1 MNQHLDAA
9 LNLTKGSTIWLSHMS
24 EKSVWLFIFILLY
37 AAYCFFWGVRGSRY
51 NSDNPENYYLANRS
65 ISSWVFFFA
74 ATAATFA
81 GLTVISQASLIYHDG
96 FQYVGTA
103 FIAITV
109 PLGSIFFFKR
119 QWMLSRKFGYITP
132 GEMYYDYYK
141 SNAIRI
147 ISVLVTFFFAVPL
160 LAVLFGA
167 TGYLVNILT
176 GEYVSR
182 ELGMWVISTI
192 VLFYVTRGGFK
203 SIFSVGVVQSW
214 LYFLTVIILGLITYS
229 LIGDFE
235 SFGKSLAKIASSKVS
250 FWGNTNG
257 YGGGDYNGYFALPG
271 VIQWVAGLGKN
282 EAIGGPWTAM
292 MIFTFTI
299 SFMGIILSPSF
310 SMLSYTAKHPKVFSY
325 YQIWG
330 SAVVVGLLLFI
341 FTTFQ
346 GIGASLL
353 GANAEINSS
362 GLSIDKLLPEISNN
376 DHSSIVYHIMN
387 LMDNH
392 ALWLTG
398 LLAVG
403 LIAALQSTAASLL
416 MTSGSIIT
424 RDFYKAYVDQ
434 NMNWEKER
442 RAARIIMM
450 LIFLASLYLATF
462 AKPAMIIFSG
472 ISISIAFQ
480 FLIVLLGLVWFP
492 WITRG
497 AAISGIIIG
506 IIIVILTETIGQQIS
521 GNRLP
526 WGRWPLTIHSGVW
539 GLLFNVFICF
549 SVSAFSSI
557 IKMDNDRDYRQK
569 FHNFLDENMGLHPSR
584 TKLRSFAYVIAL
596 IWLFFGVGPGQ
607 VLGNNFFGAPD
618 AGYDSWILKIP
629 SLWGYQLIWWFF
641 GIGLIWFLASK
652 MDLSTLP
659 NRPIQSGDLYK
670 NPDEVSGEKNY
681 LDNLGTGY
689 GWILILI
696 GLAIFSIIFY
706 VYYV

>member
-1 MNQHLDAA
+1 
-9 LNLTKGSTIWLSHMS
+9 MS
-24 EKSVWLFIFILLY
+24 EKSLWLFIFILLY

-51 NSDNPENYYLANRS
+51 NSENPEQYYLANRNV
-65 ISSWVFFFA
+65 SSWVFFFA

-141 SNAIRI
+141 SDAIRI

>member
-1 MNQHLDAA
+1 
-9 LNLTKGSTIWLSHMS
+9 MS

-51 NSDNPENYYLANRS
+51 NSDNPENYYLANRN

-81 GLTVISQASLIYHDG
+81 GLTVVSQTSLIYHDG

-132 GEMYYDYYK
+132 GEMYYDYYQ
-141 SNAIRI
+141 SDTIRI

-182 ELGMWVISTI
+182 ELGMWVISII

-229 LIGDFE
+229 FIGDIE
-235 SFGKSLAKIASSKVS
+235 IFGKSLAKIASSKIS

-257 YGGGDYNGYFALPG
+257 YGGGDYNSYFALPG

-282 EAIGGPWTAM
+282 EAVGGPWTAM

-353 GANAEINSS
+353 GANAEVNSN
-362 GLSIDKLLPEISNN
+362 GFSIDKLLPEISNS

-424 RDFYKAYVDQ
+424 RDFYKAYVNQ
-434 NMNWEKER
+434 NMSWEKER

-450 LIFLASLYLATF
+450 LIFLGSLYLATF

-526 WGRWPLTIHSGVW
+526 WGRWPLTIHSGIW

-557 IKMDNDRDYRQK
+557 IKIDNDRDYRQK
-569 FHNFLDENMGLHPSR
+569 FHNFLNENMGLHPSR
-584 TKLRSFAYVIAL
+584 TKLRSFAYVITL

-670 NPDEVSGEKNY
+670 HPDEVSGEKNY

>member
-1 MNQHLDAA
+1 
-9 LNLTKGSTIWLSHMS
+9 MS
-24 EKSVWLFIFILLY
+24 EKSVWLFLFILLY
-37 AAYCFFWGVRGSRY
+37 AAFCFFWGVRGSKF
-51 NSDNPENYYLANRS
+51 NSENPDKYYLADKKV
-65 ISSWVFFFA
+65 SSWVFFFA

-81 GLTVISQASLIYHDG
+81 GLTIISQSSLIFNDG

-109 PLGSIFFFKR
+109 PLGSLFFFKR

-132 GEMYYDYYK
+132 GEMYFDYYK
-141 SNAIRI
+141 SDTLRI
-147 ISVLVTFFFAVPL
+147 ITVLVTFFVAIPL
-160 LAVLFGA
+160 LAVFFGA
-167 TGYLVNILT
+167 TGFLVNVLSDGYI
-176 GEYVSR
+176 SR
-182 ELGMWVISTI
+182 DLGMWVISTI

-203 SIFSVGVVQSW
+203 SVVSVGVVQSW
-214 LYFLTVIILGLITYS
+214 LYFITVIILGLIIYYFV
-229 LIGDFE
+229 GNFE
-235 SFGKSLAKIASSKVS
+235 VFGQALSKLASTSISN
-250 FWGNTNG
+250 WGNTNG

-271 VIQWVAGLGKN
+271 VIQWVGGLGKN
-282 EAIGGPWTAM
+282 SAVGGPWTAM
-292 MIFTFTI
+292 MIFTFTL
-299 SFMGIILSPSF
+299 SFMGVVLSPSF
-310 SMLSYTAKHPKVFSY
+310 SMWSYSAKHPKVFSY

-330 SAVVVGLLLFI
+330 SAVAIGFLLFI
-341 FTTFQ
+341 FSTYQ

-353 GANAEINSS
+353 GANSEINSS
-362 GLSIDKLLPEISNN
+362 GLSINTVLPELSQKNHTLLIYN
-376 DHSSIVYHIMN
+376 IIN
-387 LMDNH
+387 LMDNS

-403 LIAALQSTAASLL
+403 VIAAIQSTSAAFL

-424 RDFYKAYVDQ
+424 RDLYKTYV
-434 NMNWEKER
+434 NKNITWKNELVAVR
-442 RAARIIMM
+442 LITM

-462 AKPAMIIFSG
+462 AKPAMVIFSG

-549 SVSAFSSI
+549 SVSAFSALAKI
-557 IKMDNDRDYRQK
+557 DMDREHRQK
-569 FHNFLDENMGLHPSR
+569 FHDFLNDHMGLHPSR

-596 IWLFFGVGPGQ
+596 IWLFFGAGPGQ
-607 VLGNNFFGAPD
+607 VLGNNFFGAPG
-618 AGYDSWILKIP
+618 AGYEAWILKIP
-629 SLWGYQLIWWFF
+629 SIWGYQLIWWFF

-659 NRPIQSGDLYK
+659 NRPIQANDLHK
-670 NPDEVSGEKNY
+670 QPDEVLGEVNY
-681 LDNLGTGY
+681 IDKLGTGY

-696 GLAIFSIIFY
+696 GIAIFSIVFY
-706 VYYV
+706 VYFV

>member
-1 MNQHLDAA
+1 
-9 LNLTKGSTIWLSHMS
+9 MS
-24 EKSVWLFIFILLY
+24 EKSIWLFIFILLY

-51 NSDNPENYYLANRS
+51 NSDNPENYYLASRN

-81 GLTVISQASLIYHDG
+81 GLTVISQTSLIYHDG

-119 QWMLSRKFGYITP
+119 QWMLSRKFNYITP

-141 SNAIRI
+141 SDTIRI

-229 LIGDFE
+229 FIGDFE

-257 YGGGDYNGYFALPG
+257 YGGGDYNGYFAIPG

-282 EAIGGPWTAM
+282 EAVGGPWTAM

-353 GANAEINSS
+353 GANAEINSN
-362 GLSIDKLLPEISNN
+362 GFLIDKLLPEISNSN
-376 DHSSIVYHIMN
+376 HSSIIYHIIS

-434 NMNWEKER
+434 NLKWEKER

-549 SVSAFSSI
+549 SVSAFSSV
-557 IKMDNDRDYRQK
+557 IKIDNDRDYRQK
-569 FHNFLDENMGLHPSR
+569 FHNFLNENMGLHPSR

-596 IWLFFGVGPGQ
+596 IWLFFAVGPGQ

-618 AGYDSWILKIP
+618 AGYESWILKIP
-629 SLWGYQLIWWFF
+629 SIWGYQLIWWFF
-641 GIGLIWFLASK
+641 GVGLIWFLASK

-659 NRPIQSGDLYK
+659 NRPIQSGDLHK
-670 NPDEVSGEKNY
+670 HPDEVSGEKNY

>member
-1 MNQHLDAA
+1 
-9 LNLTKGSTIWLSHMS
+9 MS
-24 EKSVWLFIFILLY
+24 EKSVWLFLFILLY
-37 AAYCFFWGVRGSRY
+37 AAFCFFWGVRGSKF
-51 NSDNPENYYLANRS
+51 NSENPDKYYLADKKV
-65 ISSWVFFFA
+65 SSWVFFFA

-81 GLTVISQASLIYHDG
+81 GLTIISQSSLIFNDG

-109 PLGSIFFFKR
+109 PLGSLFFFKR
-119 QWMLSRKFGYITP
+119 QWMLSRKYGYITP
-132 GEMYYDYYK
+132 GEMYFDYYK
-141 SNAIRI
+141 SDTLRI
-147 ISVLVTFFFAVPL
+147 ITVLVTFFVAIPL
-160 LAVLFGA
+160 LAVFFGA
-167 TGYLVNILT
+167 TGFLVSVLSD
-176 GEYVSR
+176 GYVSR
-182 ELGMWVISTI
+182 DLGMWIISTI

-203 SIFSVGVVQSW
+203 SVVSVGVVQSW
-214 LYFLTVIILGLITYS
+214 LYFLTVIILGLIIYYFV
-229 LIGDFE
+229 GNFE
-235 SFGKSLAKIASSKVS
+235 NFGNALSKLASTSISN
-250 FWGNTNG
+250 WGNTSG

-271 VIQWVAGLGKN
+271 VIQWVGGLGKN
-282 EAIGGPWTAM
+282 SAVGGPWTAM

-299 SFMGIILSPSF
+299 SFMGVVLSPSF
-310 SMLSYTAKHPKVFSY
+310 SMWSYSAKHPKVFSY
-325 YQIWG
+325 YQVWG
-330 SAVVVGLLLFI
+330 SAVAIGFLLFI
-341 FTTFQ
+341 FSTYQ

-353 GANAEINSS
+353 GANPEVNSN
-362 GLSIDKLLPEISNN
+362 GLSINKILPELSQK
-376 DHSSIVYHIMN
+376 DHSLLIYNIIN
-387 LMDNH
+387 LMDNN

-403 LIAALQSTAASLL
+403 VIAAIQSTAAAFL
-416 MTSGSIIT
+416 MTSGSIVT
-424 RDFYKAYVDQ
+424 RDLYKTYV
-434 NMNWEKER
+434 NKNITWKNELIAVR
-442 RAARIIMM
+442 LITM

-462 AKPAMIIFSG
+462 AKPAMVIFSG

-549 SVSAFSSI
+549 SVSAFSALA
-557 IKMDNDRDYRQK
+557 KMDKDREHRQK
-569 FHNFLDENMGLHPSR
+569 FHDFLNDHMGLHPSR

-596 IWLFFGVGPGQ
+596 IWLFFGAGPGQ
-607 VLGNNFFGAPD
+607 VLGNNFFGAPG
-618 AGYDSWILKIP
+618 AGYEAWVLKIP
-629 SLWGYQLIWWFF
+629 SIWGYQLIWWFF

-659 NRPIQSGDLYK
+659 NRPIQANDLHK
-670 NPDEVSGEKNY
+670 QPDEVLGEVNY
-681 LDNLGTGY
+681 IDKLGTGY

-696 GLAIFSIIFY
+696 GIAIFTIIFY
-706 VYYV
+706 VYFV

>member
-1 MNQHLDAA
+1 
-9 LNLTKGSTIWLSHMS
+9 MS
-24 EKSVWLFIFILLY
+24 EKSVWLFLFILIY
-37 AAYCFFWGVRGSRY
+37 AAFCFFWGVRGSKF
-51 NSDNPENYYLANRS
+51 NSENPQKYYLADKNV
-65 ISSWVFFFA
+65 SSWVFFFA

-81 GLTVISQASLIYHDG
+81 GLTIISQTSLIYNDG

-141 SNAIRI
+141 SDTLRI
-147 ISVLVTFFFAVPL
+147 ITVLVTFFVAIPL
-160 LAVLFGA
+160 LAVFFGA
-167 TGYLVNILT
+167 TGFLVNILSD
-176 GEYVSR
+176 GYISR
-182 ELGMWVISTI
+182 DLGMWVISTI

-203 SIFSVGVVQSW
+203 SVVSVGVVQSW
-214 LYFLTVIILGLITYS
+214 LYFLTVIILGLIIYFFV
-229 LIGDFE
+229 GNFE
-235 SFGKSLAKIASSKVS
+235 TFGRALSKIATTPISN
-250 FWGNTNG
+250 WGNTQG
-257 YGGGDYNGYFALPG
+257 YGGGDFNGYFALPG

-282 EAIGGPWTAM
+282 PAVGGPWTAM
-292 MIFTFTI
+292 MIFTFAI
-299 SFMGIILSPSF
+299 SFMGVVLSPSF
-310 SMLSYTAKHPKVFSY
+310 SMWSYTAKHPKVFSY

-330 SAVVVGLLLFI
+330 SAVVVGILLFV
-341 FTTFQ
+341 FATYQ
-346 GIGASLL
+346 GVGASLL
-353 GANAEINSS
+353 GANSEINSS
-362 GLSIDKLLPEISNN
+362 GLSINKILPEVSSE
-376 DHSSIVYHIMN
+376 DHSLLIYQIIN
-387 LMDNH
+387 LMDNS
-392 ALWLTG
+392 ALWVTG

-403 LIAALQSTAASLL
+403 VIAAIQSTAAAFLI
-416 MTSGSIIT
+416 TSGGIIT
-424 RDFYKAYVDQ
+424 RDLYKTYV
-434 NMNWEKER
+434 NKNISWENELV
-442 RAARIIMM
+442 AVRIITM
-450 LIFLASLYLATF
+450 LIFLAALYLATF
-462 AKPAMIIFSG
+462 AKPAMVIFSG

-480 FLIVLLGLVWFP
+480 FLIVLLGLIWFP

-549 SVSAFSSI
+549 SVSAFSSLTKI
-557 IKMDNDRDYRQK
+557 DSDRNHRQK
-569 FHNFLDENMGLHPSR
+569 YHDFLNDHMGLHPSR

-596 IWLFFGVGPGQ
+596 IWLFFGAGPGQ
-607 VLGNNFFGAPD
+607 VLGNSFFGEPS
-618 AGYDSWILKIP
+618 AGYEEWILKIP

-659 NRPIQSGDLYK
+659 NKPIQANDLYK
-670 NPDEVSGEKNY
+670 SPDEISGEVNY
-681 LDNLGTGY
+681 IDKLGTGY

-696 GLAIFSIIFY
+696 GMAIFAIIFY
-706 VYYV
+706 VYFV

>member
-1 MNQHLDAA
+1 
-9 LNLTKGSTIWLSHMS
+9 MS
-24 EKSVWLFIFILLY
+24 EKSVWLFLFILLY
-37 AAYCFFWGVRGSRY
+37 AAFCFFWGVRGSKF
-51 NSDNPENYYLANRS
+51 NSEDPQKYYLADKNV
-65 ISSWVFFFA
+65 SSWVFFFA

-81 GLTVISQASLIYHDG
+81 GLTIISQTSLIYNDG

-141 SNAIRI
+141 SDTLRI
-147 ISVLVTFFFAVPL
+147 ITVLVTFFVAIPL
-160 LAVLFGA
+160 LAVFFGA
-167 TGYLVNILT
+167 TGFLVNILSD
-176 GEYVSR
+176 GYISR
-182 ELGMWVISTI
+182 DLGMWVISTI

-203 SIFSVGVVQSW
+203 SVVSVGVVQSW
-214 LYFLTVIILGLITYS
+214 LYFLTVIVLGLIIYFFV
-229 LIGDFE
+229 GNFE
-235 SFGKSLAKIASSKVS
+235 TFGRALSKIATTPISN
-250 FWGNTNG
+250 WGNTQG
-257 YGGGDYNGYFALPG
+257 YGGGDFNGYFALPG

-282 EAIGGPWTAM
+282 PAVGGPWTAM
-292 MIFTFTI
+292 MIFTFAI
-299 SFMGIILSPSF
+299 SFMGVVLSPSF
-310 SMLSYTAKHPKVFSY
+310 SMWSYTAKHPKVFSY

-330 SAVVVGLLLFI
+330 SAVVVGILLFV
-341 FTTFQ
+341 FATYQ

-353 GANAEINSS
+353 GANSEINSS
-362 GLSIDKLLPEISNN
+362 GLSINKILPEVSSE
-376 DHSSIVYHIMN
+376 DHSLLIYQIIN
-387 LMDNH
+387 LMDNS
-392 ALWLTG
+392 ALWVTG

-403 LIAALQSTAASLL
+403 VIAAIQSTAAAFLI
-416 MTSGSIIT
+416 TSGGIIT
-424 RDFYKAYVDQ
+424 RDLYKTYV
-434 NMNWEKER
+434 NKNISWENELV
-442 RAARIIMM
+442 AVRIITM
-450 LIFLASLYLATF
+450 LIFLAALYLATF
-462 AKPAMIIFSG
+462 AKPAMVIFSG

-480 FLIVLLGLVWFP
+480 FLIVLLGLIWFP

-549 SVSAFSSI
+549 SVSAFSSLTKI
-557 IKMDNDRDYRQK
+557 DTDRNHRQK
-569 FHNFLDENMGLHPSR
+569 YHDFLNDHMGLHPSR

-596 IWLFFGVGPGQ
+596 IWLFFGAGPGQ
-607 VLGNNFFGAPD
+607 VLGNSFFGEPS
-618 AGYDSWILKIP
+618 AGYEEWILKIP

-659 NRPIQSGDLYK
+659 NKPIQANDLYK
-670 NPDEVSGEKNY
+670 TPDEISGEINY
-681 LDNLGTGY
+681 IDKLGTGY

-696 GLAIFSIIFY
+696 GMAIFAIIFY
-706 VYYV
+706 VYFV

>member
-1 MNQHLDAA
+1 
-9 LNLTKGSTIWLSHMS
+9 MS
-24 EKSVWLFIFILLY
+24 EKSIWLFIFILLY

-51 NSDNPENYYLANRS
+51 NSDNPENYYLANRN

-81 GLTVISQASLIYHDG
+81 GLTVISQTSLIYHDG

-103 FIAITV
+103 FIAITI

-141 SNAIRI
+141 SDTIRI

-167 TGYLVNILT
+167 TGYLINILT

-214 LYFLTVIILGLITYS
+214 LYILTVIILGLITYS
-229 LIGDFE
+229 FIGDFE

-257 YGGGDYNGYFALPG
+257 YGGGDYNSYFALPG

-282 EAIGGPWTAM
+282 EAVGGPWTAM

-330 SAVVVGLLLFI
+330 SAVVVGLLLFV

-353 GANAEINSS
+353 GANAEINSN
-362 GLSIDKLLPEISNN
+362 GFLINKLLPEISNS
-376 DHSSIVYHIMN
+376 DHSSIIYHIIS

-416 MTSGSIIT
+416 MTSGSIIN

-434 NMNWEKER
+434 NLNWDKER

-557 IKMDNDRDYRQK
+557 VKVDSDRDHRQK

-584 TKLRSFAYVIAL
+584 TKLRSFAYVITL

-659 NRPIQSGDLYK
+659 NRPIQSGDPHKL
-670 NPDEVSGEKNY
+670 PDEVSGEKNY

-696 GLAIFSIIFY
+696 GLAILSIIFY

>member
-1 MNQHLDAA
+1 
-9 LNLTKGSTIWLSHMS
+9 MS
-24 EKSVWLFIFILLY
+24 EKAVWLFLFILLY
-37 AAYCFFWGVRGSRY
+37 AAFCFFWGVRGSKF
-51 NSDNPENYYLANRS
+51 NSENPDKYYLADKKV
-65 ISSWVFFFA
+65 SSWVFFFA

-81 GLTVISQASLIYHDG
+81 GLTIISQSGLIFNDG

-109 PLGSIFFFKR
+109 PLGSLFFFKR

-132 GEMYYDYYK
+132 GEMYFDYYK
-141 SNAIRI
+141 SDALRVIT
-147 ISVLVTFFFAVPL
+147 VLVTFFVAIPL
-160 LAVLFGA
+160 LAVFFGA
-167 TGYLVNILT
+167 TGFLVNVLSDGYI
-176 GEYVSR
+176 SR
-182 ELGMWVISTI
+182 DLGMWVISTI

-203 SIFSVGVVQSW
+203 SVVSVGVVQSW
-214 LYFLTVIILGLITYS
+214 LYFLTVIILGLIIYYFVGNFQ
-229 LIGDFE
+229 I
-235 SFGKSLAKIASSKVS
+235 FGQALSKLASTSISN
-250 FWGNTNG
+250 WGNTNG

-271 VIQWVAGLGKN
+271 VIQWVGGLGKN
-282 EAIGGPWTAM
+282 TATGGPWTAM

-299 SFMGIILSPSF
+299 SFMGVVLSPSF
-310 SMLSYTAKHPKVFSY
+310 SMWSYSAKHPKVFSY

-330 SAVVVGLLLFI
+330 SAVAIGFLLFI
-341 FTTFQ
+341 FSTYQ

-353 GANAEINSS
+353 GANSEINSN
-362 GLSIDKLLPEISNN
+362 GLSINKILPEISQK
-376 DHSSIVYHIMN
+376 DHTLLVYHIIN
-387 LMDNH
+387 LMDNS

-403 LIAALQSTAASLL
+403 VIAAIQSTAAAFL

-424 RDFYKAYVDQ
+424 RDLYKTYV
-434 NMNWEKER
+434 NKNLTWKNELMAVR
-442 RAARIIMM
+442 LITM

-462 AKPAMIIFSG
+462 AKPAMVIFSG

-539 GLLFNVFICF
+539 GLIFNVFICF
-549 SVSAFSSI
+549 SVSAFSAI
-557 IKMDNDRDYRQK
+557 TKMDKDRIHRQK
-569 FHNFLDENMGLHPSR
+569 FHDFLNDHMGLHPSR

-596 IWLFFGVGPGQ
+596 IWLFFGAGPGQ
-607 VLGNNFFGAPD
+607 VLGNNFFGAPG
-618 AGYDSWILKIP
+618 AGYEAWILKIP

-641 GIGLIWFLASK
+641 GIGLVWFLASK

-659 NRPIQSGDLYK
+659 NRPIQANDLHK
-670 NPDEVSGEKNY
+670 QPDEVLGEVNY
-681 LDNLGTGY
+681 IDKLGTGY

-696 GLAIFSIIFY
+696 GIAIFTIIFY
-706 VYYV
+706 VYFV

>member
-1 MNQHLDAA
+1 
-9 LNLTKGSTIWLSHMS
+9 MS
-24 EKSVWLFIFILLY
+24 EKSVWLFLFILLY
-37 AAYCFFWGVRGSRY
+37 AAFCFFWGVRGSKF
-51 NSDNPENYYLANRS
+51 NSENPDKYYLADKKV
-65 ISSWVFFFA
+65 SSWVFFFA

-81 GLTVISQASLIYHDG
+81 GLTIISQSSLIFNDG

-109 PLGSIFFFKR
+109 PLGSLFFFKR

-132 GEMYYDYYK
+132 GEMYFDYYK
-141 SNAIRI
+141 SDTLRI
-147 ISVLVTFFFAVPL
+147 ITVLVTFFVAIPL
-160 LAVLFGA
+160 LAVFFGA
-167 TGYLVNILT
+167 TGFLVNVLSDGYI
-176 GEYVSR
+176 SR
-182 ELGMWVISTI
+182 DLGMWVISTI

-203 SIFSVGVVQSW
+203 SVVSVGVVQSW
-214 LYFLTVIILGLITYS
+214 LYFITVIILGLIIYYFV
-229 LIGDFE
+229 GNFE
-235 SFGKSLAKIASSKVS
+235 IFGQALSKLASSS
-250 FWGNTNG
+250 ISNWGNTNG

-271 VIQWVAGLGKN
+271 VIQWVGGLGKN
-282 EAIGGPWTAM
+282 SAVGGPWTAM
-292 MIFTFTI
+292 MIFTFTL
-299 SFMGIILSPSF
+299 SFMGVVLSPSF
-310 SMLSYTAKHPKVFSY
+310 SMWSYSAKHPKVFSY
-325 YQIWG
+325 YQVWG
-330 SAVVVGLLLFI
+330 SAVAIGFILFI
-341 FTTFQ
+341 FSTYQ

-353 GANAEINSS
+353 GANSEINNS
-362 GLSIDKLLPEISNN
+362 GLSINTVLPELSQK
-376 DHSSIVYHIMN
+376 DHTLLIYNIIN
-387 LMDNH
+387 LMDNS

-403 LIAALQSTAASLL
+403 VIAAIQSTSAAFL

-424 RDFYKAYVDQ
+424 RDLYKTYV
-434 NMNWEKER
+434 NKNITWKNELVAVR
-442 RAARIIMM
+442 LITM

-462 AKPAMIIFSG
+462 AKPAMVIFSG

-539 GLLFNVFICF
+539 GLIFNVFICF
-549 SVSAFSSI
+549 SVSAFSMLAKI
-557 IKMDNDRDYRQK
+557 DMDREHRQK
-569 FHNFLDENMGLHPSR
+569 FHDFLNDHMGLHPSR

-596 IWLFFGVGPGQ
+596 IWLFFGAGPGQ
-607 VLGNNFFGAPD
+607 VLGNNFFGDPGG
-618 AGYDSWILKIP
+618 GYEAWILKIP
-629 SLWGYQLIWWFF
+629 SIWGYQLIWWFF

-659 NRPIQSGDLYK
+659 NRPIQANDLHK
-670 NPDEVSGEKNY
+670 QPDEVLGEVNY
-681 LDNLGTGY
+681 IDKLGTGY

-696 GLAIFSIIFY
+696 GIAILTIIFY
-706 VYYV
+706 VYFV

>member
-1 MNQHLDAA
+1 
-9 LNLTKGSTIWLSHMS
+9 
-24 EKSVWLFIFILLY
+24 
-37 AAYCFFWGVRGSRY
+37 
-51 NSDNPENYYLANRS
+51 
-65 ISSWVFFFA
+65 
-74 ATAATFA
+74 
-81 GLTVISQASLIYHDG
+81 
-96 FQYVGTA
+96 
-103 FIAITV
+103 
-109 PLGSIFFFKR
+109 
-119 QWMLSRKFGYITP
+119 
-132 GEMYYDYYK
+132 
-141 SNAIRI
+141 
-147 ISVLVTFFFAVPL
+147 
-160 LAVLFGA
+160 
-167 TGYLVNILT
+167 
-176 GEYVSR
+176 
-182 ELGMWVISTI
+182 
-192 VLFYVTRGGFK
+192 
-203 SIFSVGVVQSW
+203 
-214 LYFLTVIILGLITYS
+214 
-229 LIGDFE
+229 
-235 SFGKSLAKIASSKVS
+235 
-250 FWGNTNG
+250 
-257 YGGGDYNGYFALPG
+257 
-271 VIQWVAGLGKN
+271 
-282 EAIGGPWTAM
+282 
-292 MIFTFTI
+292 
-299 SFMGIILSPSF
+299 
-310 SMLSYTAKHPKVFSY
+310 MLSYTAKHPKAFSY

-330 SAVVVGLLLFI
+330 SAVIVGLLLFI

-353 GANAEINSS
+353 GANAEINSN
-362 GLSIDKLLPEISNN
+362 GLFVNKILPEISSK
-376 DHSSIVYHIMN
+376 DHSSIVYHIIS
-387 LMDNH
+387 LMDKH

-403 LIAALQSTAASLL
+403 LVAALQSTAAALL
-416 MTSGSIIT
+416 MTSGSIVT
-424 RDFYKAYVDQ
+424 RDFYKAYVDK
-434 NMNWEKER
+434 NINWDKER
-442 RAARIIMM
+442 RAARLIMM
-450 LIFLASLYLATF
+450 LMFLASLYLATF

-497 AAISGIIIG
+497 AAISGVVIG

-557 IKMDNDRDYRQK
+557 TRADNDRDYRQK
-569 FHNFLDENMGLHPSR
+569 FHDFLNEYMGLHPSR

-607 VLGNNFFGAPD
+607 VLGNNFFGAPN
-618 AGYDSWILKIP
+618 AGYESWILKIP

-659 NRPIQSGDLYK
+659 NKPIQSGDLHK
-670 NPDEVSGEKNY
+670 HPDEVSGEKNY

>member
-1 MNQHLDAA
+1 
-9 LNLTKGSTIWLSHMS
+9 MS
-24 EKSVWLFIFILLY
+24 EKAVWLFLFILLY
-37 AAYCFFWGVRGSRY
+37 AAFCFFWGVRGSKF
-51 NSDNPENYYLANRS
+51 NSENPDKYYLADKKV
-65 ISSWVFFFA
+65 SSWVFFFA

-81 GLTVISQASLIYHDG
+81 GLTIISQSGLIFNDG

-109 PLGSIFFFKR
+109 PLGSLFFFKR

-132 GEMYYDYYK
+132 GEMYFDYYK
-141 SNAIRI
+141 SDALRVIT
-147 ISVLVTFFFAVPL
+147 VLVTFFVAIPL
-160 LAVLFGA
+160 LAVFFGA
-167 TGYLVNILT
+167 TGFLVNVLSDGYI
-176 GEYVSR
+176 SR
-182 ELGMWVISTI
+182 DLGMWVISTI

-203 SIFSVGVVQSW
+203 SVVSVGVVQSW
-214 LYFLTVIILGLITYS
+214 LYFLTVIILGLIIYYFVGNFQ
-229 LIGDFE
+229 I
-235 SFGKSLAKIASSKVS
+235 FGQALSKLASTSISN
-250 FWGNTNG
+250 WGNTNG

-271 VIQWVAGLGKN
+271 VIQWVGGLGKN
-282 EAIGGPWTAM
+282 TATGGPWTAM

-299 SFMGIILSPSF
+299 SFMGVVLSPSF
-310 SMLSYTAKHPKVFSY
+310 SMWSYSAKHPKVFSY

-330 SAVVVGLLLFI
+330 SAVAIGFLLFI
-341 FTTFQ
+341 FSTYQ

-353 GANAEINSS
+353 GANSEVNSN
-362 GLSIDKLLPEISNN
+362 GLSINKILPEISQK
-376 DHSSIVYHIMN
+376 DHTLLVYHIIN
-387 LMDNH
+387 LMDNS

-403 LIAALQSTAASLL
+403 VIAAIQSTAAAFL

-424 RDFYKAYVDQ
+424 RDLYKTYV
-434 NMNWEKER
+434 NKNLTWKNELMAVR
-442 RAARIIMM
+442 LITM

-462 AKPAMIIFSG
+462 AKPAMVIFSG

-492 WITRG
+492 LIKRG

-539 GLLFNVFICF
+539 GLIFNVFICF
-549 SVSAFSSI
+549 SVSAFSAI
-557 IKMDNDRDYRQK
+557 TKMDKDRIHRQK
-569 FHNFLDENMGLHPSR
+569 FHDFLNDHMGLHPSR

-596 IWLFFGVGPGQ
+596 IWLFFGAGPGQ
-607 VLGNNFFGAPD
+607 VLGNNFFGAPG
-618 AGYDSWILKIP
+618 AGYEAWILKIP

-641 GIGLIWFLASK
+641 GIGLVWFLASK

-659 NRPIQSGDLYK
+659 NRPIQANDLHK
-670 NPDEVSGEKNY
+670 QPDEVLGEVNY
-681 LDNLGTGY
+681 IDKLGTGY

-696 GLAIFSIIFY
+696 GIAIFTIIFY
-706 VYYV
+706 VYFV

>member
-1 MNQHLDAA
+1 
-9 LNLTKGSTIWLSHMS
+9 MS

-51 NSDNPENYYLANRS
+51 NSDNPENYYLANRN

-141 SNAIRI
+141 SDTIRI

-167 TGYLVNILT
+167 TGYLINILT

-229 LIGDFE
+229 FIGDFE
-235 SFGKSLAKIASSKVS
+235 SFGKSLAKMASSKVS

-282 EAIGGPWTAM
+282 EAVGGPWTAM

-330 SAVVVGLLLFI
+330 SAVVVGLLLFV

-353 GANAEINSS
+353 GANAEINSN
-362 GLSIDKLLPEISNN
+362 GFLIGKLLPEISNS
-376 DHSSIVYHIMN
+376 DHSSVIYHLIS

-416 MTSGSIIT
+416 MTSGSIIN

-434 NMNWEKER
+434 NLNWDKER

-557 IKMDNDRDYRQK
+557 VKVDSDRDHRQK

-629 SLWGYQLIWWFF
+629 SIWGYQLIWWFF
-641 GIGLIWFLASK
+641 GIGLVWFLANK

-659 NRPIQSGDLYK
+659 NKPIQVNDPHKS
-670 NPDEVSGEKNY
+670 PDEVMGEVNY
-681 LDNLGTGY
+681 IDNLGTGY

-696 GLAIFSIIFY
+696 GAAILSIIFY
-706 VYYV
+706 IYFV

>member
-1 MNQHLDAA
+1 
-9 LNLTKGSTIWLSHMS
+9 MS
-24 EKSVWLFIFILLY
+24 EKSVWLFLFILLY
-37 AAYCFFWGVRGSRY
+37 AAFCFFWGIRGSKF
-51 NSDNPENYYLANRS
+51 NSENPDKYYLADKKV
-65 ISSWVFFFA
+65 SSWVFFFA

-81 GLTVISQASLIYHDG
+81 GLTIISQSSLIFNDG

-109 PLGSIFFFKR
+109 PLGSLFFFKR
-119 QWMLSRKFGYITP
+119 QWMLSRKYGYITP
-132 GEMYYDYYK
+132 GEMYFDYYK
-141 SNAIRI
+141 SDTLRI
-147 ISVLVTFFFAVPL
+147 ITVLVTFFVAIPL
-160 LAVLFGA
+160 LAVFFGA
-167 TGYLVNILT
+167 TGFLVSVLSD
-176 GEYVSR
+176 GYVSR
-182 ELGMWVISTI
+182 DLGMWIISTI

-203 SIFSVGVVQSW
+203 SVVSVGVVQSW
-214 LYFLTVIILGLITYS
+214 LYFLTVIILGLIIYYFV
-229 LIGDFE
+229 GNFE
-235 SFGKSLAKIASSKVS
+235 IFGNALSKLASTSISN
-250 FWGNTNG
+250 WGNTSG

-271 VIQWVAGLGKN
+271 VIQWVGGLGKN
-282 EAIGGPWTAM
+282 SAVGGPWTAM

-299 SFMGIILSPSF
+299 SFMGVVLSPSF
-310 SMLSYTAKHPKVFSY
+310 SMWSYSAKHPKVFSY
-325 YQIWG
+325 YQVWG
-330 SAVVVGLLLFI
+330 SAVAIGFLLFI
-341 FTTFQ
+341 FSTYQ

-353 GANAEINSS
+353 GANPEVNSS
-362 GLSIDKLLPEISNN
+362 GLSINKILPELSQK
-376 DHSSIVYHIMN
+376 DHSLLIYNIIN

-403 LIAALQSTAASLL
+403 IIAAIQSTAAAFL

-424 RDFYKAYVDQ
+424 RDLYKTYV
-434 NMNWEKER
+434 NKNITWKNELIAVR
-442 RAARIIMM
+442 LITM

-462 AKPAMIIFSG
+462 AKPAMVIFSG

-549 SVSAFSSI
+549 SVSAFSALA
-557 IKMDNDRDYRQK
+557 KMDKDREHRQK
-569 FHNFLDENMGLHPSR
+569 FHDFLNDHMGLHPSR

-596 IWLFFGVGPGQ
+596 IWLFFGAGPGQ
-607 VLGNNFFGAPD
+607 VLGNNFFGAPG
-618 AGYDSWILKIP
+618 AGYEAWVLKIP
-629 SLWGYQLIWWFF
+629 SIWGYQLIWWFF

-659 NRPIQSGDLYK
+659 NRPIQANDLHK
-670 NPDEVSGEKNY
+670 QPDEVLGEVNY
-681 LDNLGTGY
+681 IDKLGTGY

-696 GLAIFSIIFY
+696 GIAIFTIIFY
-706 VYYV
+706 VYFV

>member
-1 MNQHLDAA
+1 
-9 LNLTKGSTIWLSHMS
+9 MS

-51 NSDNPENYYLANRS
+51 NSDNPENYYLANRN

-74 ATAATFA
+74 ATTATFA
-81 GLTVISQASLIYHDG
+81 GLTVISQTSLIFHDG

-141 SNAIRI
+141 SDTIRI
-147 ISVLVTFFFAVPL
+147 ISVLVTFFFAIPL

-167 TGYLVNILT
+167 TGYLINVLT

-182 ELGMWVISTI
+182 ELGMWVISII
-192 VLFYVTRGGFK
+192 VLFYVTRGGLK

-229 LIGDFE
+229 FIGDFE
-235 SFGKSLAKIASSKVS
+235 TFGKSLAKIANTKIS

-257 YGGGDYNGYFALPG
+257 YGGGDYNSYFALPG

-299 SFMGIILSPSF
+299 SFMGIVLSPSF

-330 SAVVVGLLLFI
+330 SAVIVGLLLFI

-353 GANAEINSS
+353 GASAEINSN
-362 GLSIDKLLPEISNN
+362 GLFVNKLLPEISSK
-376 DHSSIVYHIMN
+376 DHSSIIYHIIG
-387 LMDNH
+387 LIDNH

-398 LLAVG
+398 FLAIG
-403 LIAALQSTAASLL
+403 LVAALQSTAAALL
-416 MTSGSIIT
+416 MTSGSIVT
-424 RDFYKAYVDQ
+424 RDFYKAYV
-434 NMNWEKER
+434 NKNINWDKER

-497 AAISGIIIG
+497 AAISGIVIG

-557 IKMDNDRDYRQK
+557 TKIDNDRDYRQK
-569 FHNFLDENMGLHPSR
+569 YHDFLNEHMGLHPSR

-618 AGYDSWILKIP
+618 SGYESWILKIP

-659 NRPIQSGDLYK
+659 NRAIQSGDLHK
-670 NPDEVSGEKNY
+670 HPDEVSVEKNY

-696 GLAIFSIIFY
+696 GIAIFSIIFY

>member
-1 MNQHLDAA
+1 
-9 LNLTKGSTIWLSHMS
+9 MS

-51 NSDNPENYYLANRS
+51 NSDNPENYYLANRN

-81 GLTVISQASLIYHDG
+81 GLTVISQTSLIYHDG

-132 GEMYYDYYK
+132 GEMYYDYYQ
-141 SNAIRI
+141 SDTIRI

-229 LIGDFE
+229 FIGDIE
-235 SFGKSLAKIASSKVS
+235 IFGKSLAKIASSKIS

-257 YGGGDYNGYFALPG
+257 YGGGDYNSYFALPG

-282 EAIGGPWTAM
+282 EAVGGPWTAM

-310 SMLSYTAKHPKVFSY
+310 SMLSYTARHPKVFSY

-353 GANAEINSS
+353 GANAEVNSN
-362 GLSIDKLLPEISNN
+362 GFSIDKLLPEISNS

-424 RDFYKAYVDQ
+424 RDFYKAYVNQ
-434 NMNWEKER
+434 NMSWEKER

-526 WGRWPLTIHSGVW
+526 WGRWPLTIHSGIW

-557 IKMDNDRDYRQK
+557 IKIDNDRDYRQK
-569 FHNFLDENMGLHPSR
+569 FHNFLNENMGLHPSR
-584 TKLRSFAYVIAL
+584 TKLRSFAYVITL

-670 NPDEVSGEKNY
+670 HPDEVSGEKNY

>member
-1 MNQHLDAA
+1 
-9 LNLTKGSTIWLSHMS
+9 MS

-51 NSDNPENYYLANRS
+51 NSDNPENYYLANRN

-74 ATAATFA
+74 ATTATFA
-81 GLTVISQASLIYHDG
+81 GLTVISQTSLIFHDG

-141 SNAIRI
+141 SDTIRI
-147 ISVLVTFFFAVPL
+147 ISVLVTFFFAIPL

-167 TGYLVNILT
+167 TGYLINVLT

-182 ELGMWVISTI
+182 ELGMWVISII
-192 VLFYVTRGGFK
+192 VLFYVTRGGLK

-229 LIGDFE
+229 FIGDFE
-235 SFGKSLAKIASSKVS
+235 TFGKSLAKIANTKIS

-257 YGGGDYNGYFALPG
+257 YGGGDYNSYFALPG

-299 SFMGIILSPSF
+299 SFMGIVLSPSF

-330 SAVVVGLLLFI
+330 SAVIVGLLLFI

-353 GANAEINSS
+353 GASAEINSN
-362 GLSIDKLLPEISNN
+362 GLFVNKLLPEISSK
-376 DHSSIVYHIMN
+376 DHSSIIYHIIG
-387 LMDNH
+387 LIDNH

-398 LLAVG
+398 FLAIG
-403 LIAALQSTAASLL
+403 LVAALQSTAAALL
-416 MTSGSIIT
+416 MTSGSIVT
-424 RDFYKAYVDQ
+424 RDFYKAYV
-434 NMNWEKER
+434 NKNINWDKER

-480 FLIVLLGLVWFP
+480 FLIVLLGLVWFT

-497 AAISGIIIG
+497 AAISGIVIG

-557 IKMDNDRDYRQK
+557 TKIDNDRDYRQK
-569 FHNFLDENMGLHPSR
+569 YHDFLNEHMGLHPSR

-618 AGYDSWILKIP
+618 SGYESWILKIP

-659 NRPIQSGDLYK
+659 NRAIQSGDLHK
-670 NPDEVSGEKNY
+670 HPDEVAVEKNY

-696 GLAIFSIIFY
+696 GIAIFSIIFY

>member
-1 MNQHLDAA
+1 
-9 LNLTKGSTIWLSHMS
+9 MS
-24 EKSVWLFIFILLY
+24 EKAVWLFLFILLY
-37 AAYCFFWGVRGSRY
+37 AAFCFFWGVRGSRY
-51 NSDNPENYYLANRS
+51 NSENPQKYYLADRNV
-65 ISSWVFFFA
+65 SSWVFFFA

-81 GLTVISQASLIYHDG
+81 GLTVISQASLIFNDG

-141 SNAIRI
+141 SDTLRI
-147 ISVLVTFFFAVPL
+147 ITVLVTFFVAIPL
-160 LAVLFGA
+160 LAVFFGA
-167 TGYLVNILT
+167 TGFLVNILSD
-176 GEYVSR
+176 GYISR
-182 ELGMWVISTI
+182 DLGMWVISTI

-203 SIFSVGVVQSW
+203 SVVSVGVVQSW
-214 LYFLTVIILGLITYS
+214 LYFLTVIILGLIIYFFV
-229 LIGDFE
+229 GNFE
-235 SFGKSLAKIASSKVS
+235 TFGKTLSKIASTPISN
-250 FWGNTNG
+250 WGNTQG

-282 EAIGGPWTAM
+282 PAVGGPWTAM
-292 MIFTFTI
+292 MIFTFAI
-299 SFMGIILSPSF
+299 SFMGVVLSPSF
-310 SMLSYTAKHPKVFSY
+310 SMWSYTAKHPKVFSY

-330 SAVVVGLLLFI
+330 SAVVIGFLLFV
-341 FTTFQ
+341 FSTYQ
-346 GIGASLL
+346 GIGATLL
-353 GANAEINSS
+353 GASS
-362 GLSIDKLLPEISNN
+362 EVNNKGLSINTILPEVSTK
-376 DHSSIVYHIMN
+376 DHSLIIYHIIN
-387 LMDNH
+387 LMDNS
-392 ALWLTG
+392 ALWVTG

-403 LIAALQSTAASLL
+403 IIAAIQSTAAAFL

-424 RDFYKAYVDQ
+424 RDLYKTYV
-434 NMNWEKER
+434 NKNITWTNELIAVR
-442 RAARIIMM
+442 LITM
-450 LIFLASLYLATF
+450 LIFLAALYLATF
-462 AKPAMIIFSG
+462 AKPAMVIFSG

-506 IIIVILTETIGQQIS
+506 IFIVILTETIGQQIS

-549 SVSAFSSI
+549 SVSAFSSLTKI
-557 IKMDNDRDYRQK
+557 DSDRGHRQK
-569 FHNFLDENMGLHPSR
+569 FHDFLNDHMGLHPSR

-596 IWLFFGVGPGQ
+596 IWLFFGAGPGQ
-607 VLGNNFFGAPD
+607 VLGNSFFGSPG
-618 AGYDSWILKIP
+618 AGYEEWILKIP

-641 GIGLIWFLASK
+641 GIGLVWFLASQ

-659 NRPIQSGDLYK
+659 NKPIQANDFHK
-670 NPDEVSGEKNY
+670 KPDEVSGEINY
-681 LDNLGTGY
+681 IDKLGTGY

-696 GLAIFSIIFY
+696 GMAIFAILFY
-706 VYYV
+706 VYFV

>member
-1 MNQHLDAA
+1 
-9 LNLTKGSTIWLSHMS
+9 MS
-24 EKSVWLFIFILLY
+24 EKSVWLFLFILLY
-37 AAYCFFWGVRGSRY
+37 AAFCFFWGVRGSKF
-51 NSDNPENYYLANRS
+51 NSENPQKYYLADKNV
-65 ISSWVFFFA
+65 SSWVFFFA

-81 GLTVISQASLIYHDG
+81 GLTIISQTSLIYNDG

-141 SNAIRI
+141 SDTLRI
-147 ISVLVTFFFAVPL
+147 ITVLVTFFVAIPL
-160 LAVLFGA
+160 LAVFFGA
-167 TGYLVNILT
+167 TGFLVNILSD
-176 GEYVSR
+176 GYISR
-182 ELGMWVISTI
+182 DLGMWVISTI

-203 SIFSVGVVQSW
+203 SVVSVGVVQSW
-214 LYFLTVIILGLITYS
+214 LYFLTVIILGLIIYFFV
-229 LIGDFE
+229 GNFE
-235 SFGKSLAKIASSKVS
+235 TFGRALSKIATTPISN
-250 FWGNTNG
+250 WGNTQG
-257 YGGGDYNGYFALPG
+257 YGGGDFNGYFALPG

-282 EAIGGPWTAM
+282 PAVGGPWTAM
-292 MIFTFTI
+292 MIFTFAI
-299 SFMGIILSPSF
+299 SFMGVVLSPSF
-310 SMLSYTAKHPKVFSY
+310 SMWSYTAKHPKVFSY

-330 SAVVVGLLLFI
+330 SAVVVGILLFV
-341 FTTFQ
+341 FATYQ
-346 GIGASLL
+346 GVGASLL
-353 GANAEINSS
+353 GANSEINSS
-362 GLSIDKLLPEISNN
+362 GLSINKILPEVSSE
-376 DHSSIVYHIMN
+376 DHSLLIYQIIN
-387 LMDNH
+387 LMDNS
-392 ALWLTG
+392 ALWVTG

-403 LIAALQSTAASLL
+403 VIAAIQSTAAAFLI
-416 MTSGSIIT
+416 TSGGIIT
-424 RDFYKAYVDQ
+424 RDLYKTYV
-434 NMNWEKER
+434 NKNISWENELV
-442 RAARIIMM
+442 AVRIITM
-450 LIFLASLYLATF
+450 LIFLAALYLATF
-462 AKPAMIIFSG
+462 AKPAMVIFSG

-480 FLIVLLGLVWFP
+480 FLIVLLGLIWFP

-549 SVSAFSSI
+549 SVSAFSSLTKI
-557 IKMDNDRDYRQK
+557 DSDRNHRQK
-569 FHNFLDENMGLHPSR
+569 YHDFLNDHMGIHPSR

-596 IWLFFGVGPGQ
+596 IWLFFGAGPGQ
-607 VLGNNFFGAPD
+607 VLGNSFFGEPS
-618 AGYDSWILKIP
+618 AGYEEWILKIP

-659 NRPIQSGDLYK
+659 NKPIQANDLYK
-670 NPDEVSGEKNY
+670 SPDEISGEVNY
-681 LDNLGTGY
+681 IDKLGTGY

-696 GLAIFSIIFY
+696 GMAIFAIIFY
-706 VYYV
+706 VYFV

>member
-1 MNQHLDAA
+1 
-9 LNLTKGSTIWLSHMS
+9 MS
-24 EKSVWLFIFILLY
+24 EKSVWLFLFILLY
-37 AAYCFFWGVRGSRY
+37 AAFCFFWGVRGSKF
-51 NSDNPENYYLANRS
+51 NSENPDKYYLADKKV
-65 ISSWVFFFA
+65 SSWVFFFA

-81 GLTVISQASLIYHDG
+81 GLTIISQSSLIFNDG

-109 PLGSIFFFKR
+109 PLGSLFFFKR

-132 GEMYYDYYK
+132 GEMYFDYYK
-141 SNAIRI
+141 SDTLRI
-147 ISVLVTFFFAVPL
+147 ITVLVTFFVAIPL
-160 LAVLFGA
+160 LAVFFGA
-167 TGYLVNILT
+167 TGFLVNVLSDGYI
-176 GEYVSR
+176 SR
-182 ELGMWVISTI
+182 DLGMWVISTI

-203 SIFSVGVVQSW
+203 SVVSVGVVQSW
-214 LYFLTVIILGLITYS
+214 LYFITVIILGLIIYYFV
-229 LIGDFE
+229 GNFE
-235 SFGKSLAKIASSKVS
+235 IFGQALSKLASSS
-250 FWGNTNG
+250 ISNWGNTNG

-271 VIQWVAGLGKN
+271 VIQWVGGLGKN
-282 EAIGGPWTAM
+282 SAVGGPWTAM
-292 MIFTFTI
+292 MIFTFTL
-299 SFMGIILSPSF
+299 SFMGVVLSPSF
-310 SMLSYTAKHPKVFSY
+310 SMWSYSAKHPKVFSY
-325 YQIWG
+325 YQVWG
-330 SAVVVGLLLFI
+330 SAVAIGFILFI
-341 FTTFQ
+341 FSTYQ

-353 GANAEINSS
+353 GANSEINNS
-362 GLSIDKLLPEISNN
+362 GLSINTVLPELSQK
-376 DHSSIVYHIMN
+376 DHTLLIYNIIN
-387 LMDNH
+387 LMDNS

-403 LIAALQSTAASLL
+403 VIAAIQSTSAAFL

-424 RDFYKAYVDQ
+424 RDLYKTYV
-434 NMNWEKER
+434 NKNITWKNELVAVR
-442 RAARIIMM
+442 LITM

-462 AKPAMIIFSG
+462 AKPAMVIFSG

-539 GLLFNVFICF
+539 GLIFNVFICF
-549 SVSAFSSI
+549 SVSAFSALAKI
-557 IKMDNDRDYRQK
+557 DMDRKHRQK
-569 FHNFLDENMGLHPSR
+569 FHDFLNDHMGLHPSR

-596 IWLFFGVGPGQ
+596 IWLFFGAGPGQ
-607 VLGNNFFGAPD
+607 VLGNNFFGDPGG
-618 AGYDSWILKIP
+618 GYEAWILKIP
-629 SLWGYQLIWWFF
+629 SIWGYQLIWWFF

-659 NRPIQSGDLYK
+659 NRPIQANDLHK
-670 NPDEVSGEKNY
+670 QPDEVLGEVNY
-681 LDNLGTGY
+681 IDKLGTGY

-696 GLAIFSIIFY
+696 GIAILTIIFY
-706 VYYV
+706 VYFV

>member
-1 MNQHLDAA
+1 
-9 LNLTKGSTIWLSHMS
+9 MS

-37 AAYCFFWGVRGSRY
+37 ASYCFFWGVRGSRY
-51 NSDNPENYYLANRS
+51 NSDNPENYYLANRN

-81 GLTVISQASLIYHDG
+81 GLTVISQTGLIFHDG

-103 FIAITV
+103 FVAITV

-119 QWMLSRKFGYITP
+119 QWMLSKKFGYITP

-141 SNAIRI
+141 SDTIRI
-147 ISVLVTFFFAVPL
+147 ISVLTTFFFAIPL

-214 LYFLTVIILGLITYS
+214 LYFLTIIILGLITYS
-229 LIGDFE
+229 FIGDFE

-282 EAIGGPWTAM
+282 EAVGGPWTAM

-353 GANAEINSS
+353 GANAEINSN
-362 GLSIDKLLPEISNN
+362 GLFVNKLLPEISNK
-376 DHSSIVYHIMN
+376 DHSSIVYHIVS

-403 LIAALQSTAASLL
+403 LIAALQSTAAALL
-416 MTSGSIIT
+416 MTSGSIVT
-424 RDFYKAYVDQ
+424 RDFYKAYVDK
-434 NMNWEKER
+434 NINWDKER
-442 RAARIIMM
+442 RSARIIMM

-557 IKMDNDRDYRQK
+557 IKIDNDRDYRQK
-569 FHNFLDENMGLHPSR
+569 FHDFLNEHMGLHPSR

-618 AGYDSWILKIP
+618 AGYESWILKIP

-659 NRPIQSGDLYK
+659 NKPIQSGDLHK
-670 NPDEVSGEKNY
+670 HPDEVSGEKNY

-689 GWILILI
+689 GWILILVGI
-696 GLAIFSIIFY
+696 AIFSIIFY

>member
-1 MNQHLDAA
+1 
-9 LNLTKGSTIWLSHMS
+9 MS
-24 EKSVWLFIFILLY
+24 EKSVWLFLFILLY
-37 AAYCFFWGVRGSRY
+37 AAFCFFWGVRGSKF
-51 NSDNPENYYLANRS
+51 NSENPQKYYLADKNV
-65 ISSWVFFFA
+65 SSWVFFFA

-81 GLTVISQASLIYHDG
+81 GLTIISQTSLIYNDG

-141 SNAIRI
+141 SDTLRI
-147 ISVLVTFFFAVPL
+147 ITVLVTFFVAIPL
-160 LAVLFGA
+160 LAVFFGA
-167 TGYLVNILT
+167 TGFLVNILSD
-176 GEYVSR
+176 GYISR
-182 ELGMWVISTI
+182 DLGMWVISTI

-203 SIFSVGVVQSW
+203 SVVSVGVVQSW
-214 LYFLTVIILGLITYS
+214 LYFLTVIILGLIIYFFV
-229 LIGDFE
+229 GNFE
-235 SFGKSLAKIASSKVS
+235 TFGRALSKIATTPISN
-250 FWGNTNG
+250 WGNTQG
-257 YGGGDYNGYFALPG
+257 YGGGDFNGYFALPG

-282 EAIGGPWTAM
+282 PAVGGPWTAM
-292 MIFTFTI
+292 MIFTFAI
-299 SFMGIILSPSF
+299 SFMGVVLSPSF
-310 SMLSYTAKHPKVFSY
+310 SMWSYTAKHPKVFSY

-330 SAVVVGLLLFI
+330 SAVVVGILLFV
-341 FTTFQ
+341 FATYQ

-353 GANAEINSS
+353 GANSEINSS
-362 GLSIDKLLPEISNN
+362 GLSINKILPEVSSE
-376 DHSSIVYHIMN
+376 DHSLLIYQIIN
-387 LMDNH
+387 LMDNS
-392 ALWLTG
+392 ALWVTG

-403 LIAALQSTAASLL
+403 VIAAIQSTAAAFLI
-416 MTSGSIIT
+416 TSGGIIT
-424 RDFYKAYVDQ
+424 RDLYKTYV
-434 NMNWEKER
+434 NKNISWENELV
-442 RAARIIMM
+442 AVRIITM
-450 LIFLASLYLATF
+450 LIFLAALYLATF
-462 AKPAMIIFSG
+462 AKPAMVIFSG

-480 FLIVLLGLVWFP
+480 FLIVLLGLIWFP

-539 GLLFNVFICF
+539 GLIFNVFICF
-549 SVSAFSSI
+549 SVSAFSSLTKI
-557 IKMDNDRDYRQK
+557 DSDRNHRQK
-569 FHNFLDENMGLHPSR
+569 YHDFLNDHMGLHPSR

-596 IWLFFGVGPGQ
+596 IWLFFGAGPGQ
-607 VLGNNFFGAPD
+607 VLGNSFFGEPS
-618 AGYDSWILKIP
+618 AGYEEWILKIP

-659 NRPIQSGDLYK
+659 NKPIQANDLYK
-670 NPDEVSGEKNY
+670 SPDEISGEVNY
-681 LDNLGTGY
+681 IDKLGTGY

-696 GLAIFSIIFY
+696 GMAIFAIIFY
-706 VYYV
+706 VYFV

>member
-1 MNQHLDAA
+1 
-9 LNLTKGSTIWLSHMS
+9 MS
-24 EKSVWLFIFILLY
+24 EKSVWLFLFILLY
-37 AAYCFFWGVRGSRY
+37 AAFCFFWGVRGSKF
-51 NSDNPENYYLANRS
+51 NSENPQKYYLADKNV
-65 ISSWVFFFA
+65 SSWVFFFA

-81 GLTVISQASLIYHDG
+81 GLTIISQTSLIYNDG

-141 SNAIRI
+141 SDTLRI
-147 ISVLVTFFFAVPL
+147 ITVLVTFFVAIPL
-160 LAVLFGA
+160 LAVFFGA
-167 TGYLVNILT
+167 TGFLVNILSD
-176 GEYVSR
+176 GYISR
-182 ELGMWVISTI
+182 DLGMWVISTI

-203 SIFSVGVVQSW
+203 SVVSVGVVQSW
-214 LYFLTVIILGLITYS
+214 LYFLTVIILGLIIYFFV
-229 LIGDFE
+229 GNFE
-235 SFGKSLAKIASSKVS
+235 TFGRALSKIATTPISN
-250 FWGNTNG
+250 WGNTQG
-257 YGGGDYNGYFALPG
+257 YGGGDFNGYFALPG

-282 EAIGGPWTAM
+282 PAVGGPWTAM
-292 MIFTFTI
+292 MIFTFAI
-299 SFMGIILSPSF
+299 SFMGVVLSPSF
-310 SMLSYTAKHPKVFSY
+310 SMWSYTAKHPKVFSY

-330 SAVVVGLLLFI
+330 SAVVVGILLFV
-341 FTTFQ
+341 FATYQ
-346 GIGASLL
+346 GVGASLL
-353 GANAEINSS
+353 GANSEINSS
-362 GLSIDKLLPEISNN
+362 GLSINKILPEVSSE
-376 DHSSIVYHIMN
+376 DHSLLIYQIIN
-387 LMDNH
+387 LMDNS
-392 ALWLTG
+392 ALWVTG

-403 LIAALQSTAASLL
+403 VIAAIQSTAAAFLI
-416 MTSGSIIT
+416 TSGGIIT
-424 RDFYKAYVDQ
+424 RDLYKTYV
-434 NMNWEKER
+434 NKNISWENELV
-442 RAARIIMM
+442 AVRIITM
-450 LIFLASLYLATF
+450 LIFLAALYLATF
-462 AKPAMIIFSG
+462 AKPAMVIFSG

-480 FLIVLLGLVWFP
+480 FLIVLLGLIWFP

-549 SVSAFSSI
+549 SVSAFSSLTKI
-557 IKMDNDRDYRQK
+557 DSDRNHRQK
-569 FHNFLDENMGLHPSR
+569 YHDFLNDHMGLHPSR

-596 IWLFFGVGPGQ
+596 VWLFFGAGPGQ
-607 VLGNNFFGAPD
+607 VLGNSFFGEPS
-618 AGYDSWILKIP
+618 AGYEEWILKIP

-659 NRPIQSGDLYK
+659 NKPIQANDLYK
-670 NPDEVSGEKNY
+670 SPDEISGEVNY
-681 LDNLGTGY
+681 IDKLGTGY

-696 GLAIFSIIFY
+696 GMAIFAIIFY
-706 VYYV
+706 VYFV

>member
-1 MNQHLDAA
+1 
-9 LNLTKGSTIWLSHMS
+9 MS
-24 EKSVWLFIFILLY
+24 EKSVWLFLFILLY
-37 AAYCFFWGVRGSRY
+37 AAFCFFWGVRGSKF
-51 NSDNPENYYLANRS
+51 NSENPQKYYLADKNV
-65 ISSWVFFFA
+65 SSWVFFFA

-81 GLTVISQASLIYHDG
+81 GLTIISQTSLIYNDG

-141 SNAIRI
+141 SDTLRI
-147 ISVLVTFFFAVPL
+147 ITVLVTFFVAIPL
-160 LAVLFGA
+160 LAVFFGA
-167 TGYLVNILT
+167 TGFLVNILSD
-176 GEYVSR
+176 GYISR
-182 ELGMWVISTI
+182 DLGMWVISTI

-203 SIFSVGVVQSW
+203 SVVSVGVVQSW
-214 LYFLTVIILGLITYS
+214 LYFLTVIILGLIIYFFV
-229 LIGDFE
+229 GNFE
-235 SFGKSLAKIASSKVS
+235 TFGRALSKIATTPISN
-250 FWGNTNG
+250 WGNTQG
-257 YGGGDYNGYFALPG
+257 YGGGDFNGYFALPG

-282 EAIGGPWTAM
+282 PAVGGPWTAM
-292 MIFTFTI
+292 MIFTFAI
-299 SFMGIILSPSF
+299 SFMGVVLSPSF
-310 SMLSYTAKHPKVFSY
+310 SMWSYTAKHPKVFSY

-330 SAVVVGLLLFI
+330 SAVVVGILLFV
-341 FTTFQ
+341 FATYQ
-346 GIGASLL
+346 GVGASLL
-353 GANAEINSS
+353 GANSEINSS
-362 GLSIDKLLPEISNN
+362 GLSINKILPEVSSE
-376 DHSSIVYHIMN
+376 DHSLLIYQIIN
-387 LMDNH
+387 LMDNR
-392 ALWLTG
+392 ALWVTG

-403 LIAALQSTAASLL
+403 VIAAIQSTAAAFLI
-416 MTSGSIIT
+416 TSGGIIT
-424 RDFYKAYVDQ
+424 RDLYKTYV
-434 NMNWEKER
+434 NKNISWENELV
-442 RAARIIMM
+442 AVRIITM
-450 LIFLASLYLATF
+450 LIFLAALYLATF
-462 AKPAMIIFSG
+462 AKPAMVIFSG

-480 FLIVLLGLVWFP
+480 FLIVLLGLIWFP

-549 SVSAFSSI
+549 SVSAFSSLTKI
-557 IKMDNDRDYRQK
+557 DSDRNHRQK
-569 FHNFLDENMGLHPSR
+569 YHDFLNDHMGLHPSR

-596 IWLFFGVGPGQ
+596 IWLFFGAGPGQ
-607 VLGNNFFGAPD
+607 VLGNSFFGEPS
-618 AGYDSWILKIP
+618 AGYEEWILKIP

-659 NRPIQSGDLYK
+659 NKPIQANDLYK
-670 NPDEVSGEKNY
+670 SPDEISGEVNY
-681 LDNLGTGY
+681 IDKLGTGY

-696 GLAIFSIIFY
+696 GMAIFAIIFY
-706 VYYV
+706 VYFV

>member
-1 MNQHLDAA
+1 
-9 LNLTKGSTIWLSHMS
+9 MS
-24 EKSVWLFIFILLY
+24 EKSVWLFLFILLY
-37 AAYCFFWGVRGSRY
+37 AAFCFFWGVRGSKF
-51 NSDNPENYYLANRS
+51 NSENPQKYYLADKNV
-65 ISSWVFFFA
+65 SSWVFFFA

-81 GLTVISQASLIYHDG
+81 GLTIISQTSLIYNDG

-141 SNAIRI
+141 SDTLRI
-147 ISVLVTFFFAVPL
+147 ITVLVTFFVAIPL
-160 LAVLFGA
+160 LAVFFGA
-167 TGYLVNILT
+167 TGFLVNILSD
-176 GEYVSR
+176 GYISR
-182 ELGMWVISTI
+182 DLGMWVISTI

-203 SIFSVGVVQSW
+203 SVVSVGVVQSW
-214 LYFLTVIILGLITYS
+214 LYFLTVIILGLIIYFFV
-229 LIGDFE
+229 GNFE
-235 SFGKSLAKIASSKVS
+235 TFGRALSNIATTPISN
-250 FWGNTNG
+250 WGNTQG
-257 YGGGDYNGYFALPG
+257 YGGGDFNGYFALPG

-282 EAIGGPWTAM
+282 PAVGGPWTAM
-292 MIFTFTI
+292 MIFTFAI
-299 SFMGIILSPSF
+299 SFMGVVLSPSF
-310 SMLSYTAKHPKVFSY
+310 SMWSYTAKHPKVFSY

-330 SAVVVGLLLFI
+330 SAVVVGILLFV
-341 FTTFQ
+341 FATYQ
-346 GIGASLL
+346 GVGASLL
-353 GANAEINSS
+353 GANSEINSS
-362 GLSIDKLLPEISNN
+362 GLSINKILPEVSSE
-376 DHSSIVYHIMN
+376 DHSLLIYQIIN
-387 LMDNH
+387 LMDNS
-392 ALWLTG
+392 ALWVTG

-403 LIAALQSTAASLL
+403 VIAAIQSTAAAFLI
-416 MTSGSIIT
+416 TSGGIIT
-424 RDFYKAYVDQ
+424 RDLYKTYV
-434 NMNWEKER
+434 NKNISWENELV
-442 RAARIIMM
+442 AVRIIIM
-450 LIFLASLYLATF
+450 LIFLAALYLATF
-462 AKPAMIIFSG
+462 AKPAMVIFSG

-480 FLIVLLGLVWFP
+480 FLIVLLGLIWFP

-549 SVSAFSSI
+549 SVSAFSSLTKI
-557 IKMDNDRDYRQK
+557 DSDRNHRQK
-569 FHNFLDENMGLHPSR
+569 YHDFLNDHMGLHPSR

-596 IWLFFGVGPGQ
+596 IWLFFGAGPGQ
-607 VLGNNFFGAPD
+607 VLGNSFFGEPS
-618 AGYDSWILKIP
+618 AGYEEWILKIP

-659 NRPIQSGDLYK
+659 NKPIQANDLYK
-670 NPDEVSGEKNY
+670 SPDEISGEVNY
-681 LDNLGTGY
+681 IDKLGTGY

-696 GLAIFSIIFY
+696 GMAIFAIIFY
-706 VYYV
+706 VF